1 MIYSQRKTS
10 IQRLPRVVRV
20 PHTWFVAGMARL
32 FMLIQD
38 PTLFGGDL
46 RPSDGRGRPVRAS
59 KFDQDPART
68 FSAIAYTVD
77 WIATPVVRGITLAS
91 TTRTLV
97 SP

>member
-1 MIYSQRKTS
+1 MIYSQSKTS
-10 IQRLPRVVRV
+10 IQRSPRVVKV
-20 PHTWFVAGMARL
+20 SHTWFVAGKARL

-46 RPSDGRGRPVRAS
+46 RPSDGFDQFRAS